1 MITYIKE
8 KHVKNIMSEDRHG
21 KKRCFGNCCS
31 EAALAY
37 GRFYEELGERSLS
50 SIEPIKSSHPPA
62 NGFTNYAFTAIQA
75 TVFGGIPGFPSIHP
89 AVRGAL
95 AAVAQSCACYG
106 SNKCCCEVVNT
117 IVDTA
122 LGYADLALTTV
133 VTTPD
138 DGAVNGPLFDL
149 AVGVT
154 SRVLLPEVQAGV
166 FGIIPPEVQA
176 GVFGII
182 RELPNGTT
190 LPIITSGPR
199 VLGLL
204 VASFINTLRVALDSV
219 CPKALKLYD
228 SWDIFVPGVKPVPP
242 LPSPPVTPPV
252 TPPISI
258 DERIEEEISVGP
270 STMYRP
276 LTKRM

>member
-8 KHVKNIMSEDRHG
+8 KPVKNIMSEDRHG

-31 EAALAY
+31 EAASAY

-75 TVFGGIPGFPSIHP
+75 TVFGAIPEYPSIHP

-106 SNKCCCEVVNT
+106 SNSKCCCEVVNT

-133 VTTPD
+133 LTTPD
-138 DGAVNGPLFDL
+138 DGSVPGPLFNL

-154 SRVLLPEVQAGV
+154 SGNLPL
-166 FGIIPPEVQA
+166 FGIIPPEVQG
-176 GVFGII
+176 GVSGI
-182 RELPNGTT
+182 TQV
-190 LPIITSGPR
+190 LPIGPPASLPVIPSGDR
-199 VLGLL
+199 VLGILI
-204 VASFINTLRVALDSV
+204 ASFINTLRVSLDSF

-228 SWDIFVPGVKPVPP
+228 SWDIFVPGVQPVPP

-270 STMYRP
+270 STMHRP

>member
-1 MITYIKE
+1 MN
-8 KHVKNIMSEDRHG
+8 NIMSEDRHG

-62 NGFTNYAFTAIQA
+62 NGLTNYAFTAIQA
-75 TVFGGIPGFPSIHP
+75 TVFGAIPGFPSIHP

-95 AAVAQSCACYG
+95 AAVAQICAQSC

-117 IVDTA
+117 IVNTG
-122 LGYADLALTTV
+122 LGYSDLALTTV

-138 DGAVNGPLFDL
+138 DGSVPGPLFNL

-154 SRVLLPEVQAGV
+154 SGNLPL
-166 FGIIPPEVQA
+166 FGIIPPEVQG
-176 GVFGII
+176 GVFGI
-182 RELPNGTT
+182 LQV
-190 LPIITSGPR
+190 LPIGPPAALPVIPSGDR
-199 VLGLL
+199 VLGILI
-204 VASFINTLRVALDSV
+204 ASFINTLRVSLDSF

-228 SWDIFVPGVKPVPP
+228 SWDVFVPGVKPVPP
-242 LPSPPVTPPV
+242 LPPSSTPPAS
-252 TPPISI
+252 PAISI

-270 STMYRP
+270 STMHRP